1 MSEYLRYRFLEII
14 PASLVWLTFIL
25 AILFSFLKPLW
36 LIYFILA
43 FDLYWLFRVSYFIF
57 YLIISWNRYRCWL
70 KIDWLARL
78 PKEIPNWE
86 KKYHL
91 IFLPTY
97 KEPLSVIRSTFGSLS
112 QASYPLKKMIIVL
125 CGEARDRERFLA
137 NAAAIEKEFGQQ
149 FAHLIVTVHPQDL
162 PGEIPGKGSN
172 MNYAGHLVQ
181 KMIDKW
187 QIPYEEIIVSAFD
200 IDTCIHPQYFA
211 CLTYLYSTHPNPLR
225 TSYQPVA
232 LYNNNMWESNAVLR
246 ITAFGTTFW
255 LLTELARP
263 DRLFTFSSHSM
274 PFKALVDVGFWQK
287 NIVTEDSRIF
297 LQCFL
302 RYSGDYQ
309 VTPVYLPVSMDT
321 AKGEGFW
328 DSLKNLYRQ
337 QRRWAWGVEHF
348 PFMVWHF
355 RRHKHIPWSKK
366 IKYLWNLGEGMYSWA
381 TVPILIFVLGR
392 LPLYFAPET
401 VRAMALYQNTPFTL
415 EWLMNLAMAGI
426 LLSAILSLLLLSPP
440 PHHRP
445 WNYPVMILQ
454 WMLLPVTL
462 ILFGSVPAI
471 DAQTRLM
478 LGKYLGFYVA
488 KKVRISL

>member
-1 MSEYLRYRFLEII
+1 MTEYYRYRLLEII
-14 PASLVWLTFIL
+14 PGFLTWLSFFL

-36 LIYFILA
+36 VIYFILV

-57 YLIISWNRYRCWL
+57 YLLISWNRFRKTAKINWFFKL
-70 KIDWLARL
+70 K
-78 PKEIPNWE
+78 KEIPYWQDIE
-86 KKYHL
+86 HL

-97 KEPLSVIRSTFGSLS
+97 KEPLSVLQTTFQSLVKIE
-112 QASYPLKKMIIVL
+112 YPLEKIMVVL
-125 CGEARDRERFLA
+125 CGEERDKEKFLA
-137 NAAAIEKEFGQQ
+137 NASAIEKEFGQK
-149 FAHLIVTVHPQDL
+149 FGRFVASLHPEGL

-181 KMIDKW
+181 KMIDKRG
-187 QIPYEEIIVSAFD
+187 ICYENVIVSAFD
-200 IDTCIHPQYFA
+200 IDSCVHPQYFA
-211 CLTYLYSTHPNPLR
+211 YLTYLYCRHPNRLR
-225 TSYQPVA
+225 TSFQPVA
-232 LYNNNMWESNAVLR
+232 LYNNNIWQSNPIMRVS
-246 ITAFGTTFW
+246 AFGTTFW

-297 LQCFL
+297 LQGFL

-309 VTPVYLPVSMDT
+309 VTPMYLPVSMDT

-328 DSLKNLYRQ
+328 DSLKNLYCQ

-355 RRHKHIPWSKK
+355 WRHRHIPWAKK

-381 TVPILIFVLGR
+381 TVPILIFILGR
-392 LPLYFAPET
+392 LPLYLAPET
-401 VRAMALYQNTPFTL
+401 VRQSALYQNTPFTL
-415 EWLMNLAMAGI
+415 ETLMNLAMAGI
-426 LLSAILSLLLLSPP
+426 LLSAILSLLLLPP
-440 PHHRP
+440 PPKLKIHG
-445 WNYPVMILQ
+445 YLIMILQ
-454 WMLLPVTL
+454 WILLPVTL
-462 ILFGSVPAI
+462 IIFGSVPAI

-478 LGKYLGFYVA
+478 LGKYLGFHVS
-488 KKVRISL
+488 KKIH